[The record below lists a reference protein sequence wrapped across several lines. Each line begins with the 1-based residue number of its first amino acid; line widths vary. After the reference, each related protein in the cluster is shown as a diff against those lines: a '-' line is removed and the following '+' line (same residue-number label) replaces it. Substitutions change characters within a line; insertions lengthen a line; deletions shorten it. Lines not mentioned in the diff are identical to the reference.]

1 MMLKRSVKLPFGE
14 SYKADSLI
22 LPKLYILHKYR
33 GLKEFSRDAVFFS
46 CNPEFDTCESKKWLQ
61 TQ

>member
-46 CNPEFDTCESKKWLQ
+46 CNVVETMIK
-61 TQ
+61 